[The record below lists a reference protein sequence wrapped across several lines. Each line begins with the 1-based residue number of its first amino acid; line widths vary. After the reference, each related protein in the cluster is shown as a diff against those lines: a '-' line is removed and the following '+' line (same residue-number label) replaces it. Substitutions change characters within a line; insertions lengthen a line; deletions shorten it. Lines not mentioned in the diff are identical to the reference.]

1 MRITCTH
8 VALLLLTTCW
18 HVQACI
24 TARNEIQ
31 EPVIGIDLG
40 TAFTCVGVVRNDQV
54 DIIPDQ
60 QGNRITPSYVA
71 FTPDGETLIGDAAKN
86 QRTHKPENTIFDVK
100 RLIGRTWDDPSV
112 QRDIKRFPFKVL
124 INKENKPY
132 IEVRFGSEDK
142 VFAPEEIS
150 AMLLSKMKEMA
161 ETYLGENVTNAVVKV
176 PAYFNDAQRTATKDA
191 GTIAGLNVLRIINE
205 PTAAAFAYRLDKS
218 DGEKNVPVFDL
229 GVGTFDVSIITI
241 DHGVFEV
248 VATSGD
254 THLGGQ
260 DIDQRLIEYFIKQY
274 KTRTGQDLLENSGA
288 IQKLRREVEK
298 AKRALSSQHQ
308 TRVEIESI
316 MGGHDFS
323 EVLTRAKLEELNMDL
338 FKSTLNYMQ
347 SALDDAYLNR
357 TNIHEIVMVGDSSEI
372 PKIKQLVK
380 EFLDGKEPNRGINL
394 EEVVAYGAAVQGG
407 VMAGNGDNYI
417 TLCDFSPLSLV
428 IETIGGV
435 MAKVIRRNTL
445 IPTRRTEQFT
455 TTEYDQDEVTIRV
468 FEGERGITKNN
479 IFLGQFD
486 LTVIQR
492 APRGVPEINVTI
504 EIDMNGI
511 LYVTAEDTGTG
522 NKNNIVIKY
531 DEGERP
537 SPEDL
542 EKMIQDAEEFA
553 GEDKEMMEKT
563 EAELRAEDKWTYR
576 KSVRRKPI
584 TPGNPEDIS
593 RDEL

>member
-1 MRITCTH
+1 MRIICTH

-54 DIIPDQ
+54 EIIPDQ
-60 QGNRITPSYVA
+60 QGNWITPSYVA
-71 FTPDGETLIGDAAKN
+71 FTPDGETLIGHAAKN
-86 QRTHKPENTIFDVK
+86 QMTTNPENTIFDVK

-112 QRDIKRFPFKVL
+112 QRDIKRFPFKV
-124 INKENKPY
+124 IHKENKPY
-132 IEVRFGSEDK
+132 IEVRVGSEDK

-161 ETYLGENVTNAVVKV
+161 ETYLGENVTNAVVTV

-205 PTAAAFAYRLDKS
+205 PTAAAFAYGLDKL
-218 DGEKNVPVFDL
+218 DGETNVLVFDL

-248 VATSGD
+248 VATNGD
-254 THLGGQ
+254 THLGSQ

-274 KTRTGQDLLENSGA
+274 KTRTGQDLLKNSGA
-288 IQKLRREVEK
+288 TQKLRREVEK

-347 SALDDAYLNR
+347 SALDEAYLNR
-357 TNIHEIVMVGDSSEI
+357 TDIHEIVMVGESSEI
-372 PKIKQLVK
+372 PKIQQLVK
-380 EFLDGKEPNRGINL
+380 EFLDGKEPNRGINP
-394 EEVVAYGAAVQGG
+394 EEVVAYGAAVHGR
-407 VMAGNGDNYI
+407 VMAEDGDNDI
-417 TLCDFSPLSLV
+417 ILCDSSPLSLG

-435 MAKVIRRNTL
+435 MAKVIGRNSF

-455 TTEYDQDEVTIRV
+455 TTEHDQDEVTIRV
-468 FEGERGITKNN
+468 YEGERAMTKNN
-479 IFLGQFD
+479 LFLGQFD
-486 LTVIQR
+486 LTGIQP
-492 APRGVPEINVTI
+492 ASRGVPLINVTI
-504 EIDMNGI
+504 EIDVNGI
-511 LYVTAEDTGTG
+511 VYVTAEEIGTG
-522 NKNNIVIKY
+522 NKNNIIIKY
-531 DEGERP
+531 DVAERP
-537 SPEDL
+537 SPEYL

-553 GEDKEMMEKT
+553 DEDKEMMEKA
-563 EAELRAEDKWTYR
+563 EADLRAGDKWTSR
-576 KSVRRKPI
+576 KAVRRKPI
-584 TPGNPEDIS
+584 LPGDPEIVS